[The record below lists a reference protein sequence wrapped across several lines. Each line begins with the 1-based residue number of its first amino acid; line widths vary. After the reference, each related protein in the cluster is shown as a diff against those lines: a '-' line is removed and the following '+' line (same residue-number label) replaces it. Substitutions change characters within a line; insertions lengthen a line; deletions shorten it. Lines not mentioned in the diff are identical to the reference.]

1 MFLKW
6 QCLFFQKCCTAVICL
21 PFYEAVVRDIGRSWV
36 LDDNGDSIVIA
47 FILASFQR
55 VKKLGNYWSKIVCK
69 ISASTR
75 RGIHLDQE
83 PYASINLLSTQIKTR
98 AAIDASL
105 YAGKLL
111 RLGCSTLQC
120 KRIVQGRIILS
131 FLVSIEGKEPF
142 FAQVWFWV
150 W

>member
-6 QCLFFQKCCTAVICL
+6 QCLFSLKCSTAVI
-21 PFYEAVVRDIGRSWV
+21 VRDIGRSWV

-55 VKKLGNYWSKIVCK
+55 VKKRGLQNLS
-69 ISASTR
+69 STR

-83 PYASINLLSTQIKTR
+83 PYASINLLSTHIKTR
-98 AAIDASL
+98 AAIDASS

-111 RLGCSTLQC
+111 RLGCSTL
-120 KRIVQGRIILS
+120 
-131 FLVSIEGKEPF
+131 
-142 FAQVWFWV
+142 
-150 W
+150 